1 MKIQVEA
8 AREADQE
15 LVDAL
20 GRLLPQLSRS
30 ARPLDAQALARVL
43 ACDTNTVLV
52 ARADHG
58 IVGTLTLT
66 TVALPSGLRA
76 RVEDVI
82 VDEAARGHGIAGL
95 LMERALRLAR
105 EAGARTV
112 DLTSR
117 PDREAANRLYERLG
131 FQRRGSTVYRYPVE
145 G

>member
-15 LVDAL
+15 LVEAL

-95 LMERALRLAR
+95 LMEQALRLAR

-131 FQRRGSTVYRYPVE
+131 FQRRGSTVYRYPIE